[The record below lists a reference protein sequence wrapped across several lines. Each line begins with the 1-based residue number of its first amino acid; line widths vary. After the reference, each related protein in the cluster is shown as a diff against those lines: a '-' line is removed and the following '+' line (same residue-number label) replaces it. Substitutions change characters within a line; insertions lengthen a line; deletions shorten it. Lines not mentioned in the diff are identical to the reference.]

1 MRTVEKARAKLNL
14 GLDTPFRHGDG
25 KIEWNMLMT
34 SIDLGDYVEIET
46 QEGEGISVNCNRVFL
61 PLDQRNL
68 AYQAALLLKEKYK
81 MHQQVNIVIRKS
93 IPVAAGMGGGS
104 SDAAAVIRGLNRLWK
119 LHMTEQEMATFGLQ
133 LDSDVPYCVYSKTA
147 MVTGKGDQIDLMPKL
162 PKMFFVIVKPSVSV
176 STPEILNKIDYDVL
190 THVDMK
196 ALVKAVRTQDY
207 DNIIEHMG
215 NVLEPLSSSKHA
227 EIKRIKNKFEKYGAD
242 IAQMSGTGPTVFGV
256 CKTENQ
262 AKRVFNSMRGF
273 CSEVYIVR
281 AL

>member
-147 MVTGKGDQIDLMPKL
+147 MVTGKGNQIDLMPKL

-176 STPEILNKIDYDVL
+176 STPEILNKIDYDAL
-190 THVDMK
+190 THVDMN

-227 EIKRIKNKFEKYGAD
+227 EIKRIKNKFKKYGAD